1 MKDKGLRVLAHI
13 ASNPIKWTVGLGAV
27 GIAQRLYAKRKKK
40 KEEKSPIKNT
50 KDKANEISVRFTLY
64 NY

>member
-1 MKDKGLRVLAHI
+1 MKDKGLKVLAHI

-40 KEEKSPIKNT
+40 KE
-50 KDKANEISVRFTLY
+50 DKRFNKKY
-64 NY
+64 REQSK

>member
-1 MKDKGLRVLAHI
+1 MKDKGLKVLAHM

-40 KEEKSPIKNT
+40 KEEKESYK
-50 KDKANEISVRFTLY
+50 KYKGQGK
-64 NY
+64 

>member
-40 KEEKSPIKNT
+40 KEEKESYK
-50 KDKANEISVRFTLY
+50 KYKGQGK
-64 NY
+64 

>member
-1 MKDKGLRVLAHI
+1 MKDKGLKVLAHM

-40 KEEKSPIKNT
+40 KESYKKYKGQN
-50 KDKANEISVRFTLY
+50 K
-64 NY
+64 